1 MTLNSIN
8 KLQQQLQSILGPE
21 YNSYLENMQDWFGQQ
36 ITKEF
41 FDERMAT
48 ILQGRGAYEVHN
60 EMMKLIMSQCN
71 GNTPTPAPTPVVT
84 TNFSG
89 PRNLIVPTNSFS
101 MEFETIEHQN
111 GKRFVIYESADG
123 EDDLTP
129 NQSYIT
135 VNLVEGDDLL
145 PYMMRA
151 EEVEKVKPI
160 VPVDWLFNVDVVK
173 VNADE
178 ANQTA
183 FSPPENYSK
192 FAIEQAPTGIIRSSG
207 FLPSTTYGYDIADRL
222 NRFPQL
228 RAHFKHQS
236 KDQPYLPDGS
246 SIHGRFLLKAWE
258 CGLDGGVD
266 PNGTKLVHEA
276 VKICH
281 SIGAPYPNPYLLC
294 YKQGQHLLDS
304 AYSSETTR
312 MADVMQVPTMVSN
325 AEELERI
332 ATLQIASAAPS
343 KICRFPATK
352 STLAD
357 LLNVIEND
365 PGIIPYTSLRFKLLG
380 GIGQKYKGF
389 AGTFS
394 YDDDDNDD
402 YDDHSTLLPICSY

>member
-1 MTLNSIN
+1 
-8 KLQQQLQSILGPE
+8 
-21 YNSYLENMQDWFGQQ
+21 
-36 ITKEF
+36 
-41 FDERMAT
+41 MAT

-183 FSPPENYSK
+183 FSPPVSK
-192 FAIEQAPTGIIRSSG
+192 H
-207 FLPSTTYGYDIADRL
+207 TYIFFCD
-222 NRFPQL
+222 
-228 RAHFKHQS
+228 
-236 KDQPYLPDGS
+236 
-246 SIHGRFLLKAWE
+246 
-258 CGLDGGVD
+258 
-266 PNGTKLVHEA
+266 
-276 VKICH
+276 
-281 SIGAPYPNPYLLC
+281 
-294 YKQGQHLLDS
+294 
-304 AYSSETTR
+304 
-312 MADVMQVPTMVSN
+312 
-325 AEELERI
+325 
-332 ATLQIASAAPS
+332 
-343 KICRFPATK
+343 
-352 STLAD
+352 
-357 LLNVIEND
+357 
-365 PGIIPYTSLRFKLLG
+365 
-380 GIGQKYKGF
+380 
-389 AGTFS
+389 
-394 YDDDDNDD
+394 
-402 YDDHSTLLPICSY
+402 